1 MQFTAA
7 TQDDFAFLIPSEKF
21 VYKENGV
28 WKLNSLVGKEG
39 IKHYLKMRG
48 WEEDTI
54 TAALKSSNYMVVAD
68 VVMQPNKPALYA
80 DTHGNLFINTWVAP
94 TVKPV
99 SGTYPVIQAL
109 LEKITN
115 NDTEG
120 IKWLKHWIAL
130 KAQNP
135 EIVPKVAVVL
145 STTPGLG
152 KGTLFYII
160 SSMLGSA
167 NCAIIGREALESR
180 FNSRW
185 AQKLFI
191 LADEVLCSDNVRD
204 VSDRLKMLID
214 APTIELEGKGKD
226 QRQVKNRA
234 AWLFASNDKISPVNV
249 EKGDRRYTVFNNH
262 DVLPP
267 EYVSMLNGLFESD
280 RETPT
285 ASFVDE
291 IQAFYYEV
299 MNLQVDRGFVARPY
313 ANDAREYLIDAN
325 THAHDLFFKE
335 VDEYG
340 IDDWV
345 EKTMTQGQDI
355 QLSRTRASWDFK
367 EQGIAT
373 EVIYAC
379 YIEFCKSRGVRG
391 HLKYNRFGAAIRGHR
406 PVWEPRKNSAGN
418 KRVNCYVVKRNL
430 KTGNLKA
437 VGNG

>member
-1 MQFTAA
+1 MSFQAA
-7 TQDDFAFLIPSEKF
+7 TQDDFAFLIPREKF
-21 VYKENGV
+21 VYKEKGE
-28 WKLNSLVGKEG
+28 WKLDCLVGKDG
-39 IKHYLKMRG
+39 IRHYLKMRG
-48 WEEDTI
+48 WEDDLI
-54 TAALKSSNYMVVAD
+54 TSCLKAQNYMVVAD
-68 VVMQPNKPALYA
+68 VIMQPNKPPLFM
-80 DTHGNLFINTWVAP
+80 DTQKNVFINTWVAP
-94 TVKPV
+94 TIKPV
-99 SGTYPVIQAL
+99 QGEYPSIQAL
-109 LEKITN
+109 LEKITSG
-115 NDTEG
+115 DEEG

-130 KAQNP
+130 KVQNP

-152 KGTLFYII
+152 KGTLFYVI
-160 SSMLGSA
+160 SRMLGSE

-249 EKGDRRYTVFNNH
+249 ERGDRRYTVFNNH
-262 DVLPP
+262 DILEPGYI
-267 EYVSMLNGLFESD
+267 EMLNGLFEAD

-285 ASFVDE
+285 NTFLAE
-291 IQAFYYEV
+291 IEAFYYE
-299 MNLQVDRGFVARPY
+299 MQNLQVDRGFVARPY
-313 ANDAREYLIDAN
+313 ANESRENLIEAN

-340 IDDWV
+340 IDDWL
-345 EKTMTQGQDI
+345 EKVITQGQDFS
-355 QLSRTRASWDFK
+355 LSRTRSQWDFK
-367 EQGIAT
+367 DQGLAT
-373 EVIYAC
+373 EIVYQC

-406 PVWEPRKNSAGN
+406 PVWVPKRNSVGD
-418 KRVNCYVVKRNL
+418 KRVNCYVVKRNIKDKGL
-430 KTGNLKA
+430 K
-437 VGNG
+437 VVQNG

>member
-1 MQFTAA
+1 MSFTVA
-7 TQDDFAFLIPSEKF
+7 TQDDFAFLVPSEKF
-21 VYKENGV
+21 VYKEQGV

-48 WEEDTI
+48 WEDDVI
-54 TAALKSSNYMVVAD
+54 TAAIKSGNYMVVAD
-68 VVMQPNKPALYA
+68 VIMQPNKPPLYSDA
-80 DTHGNLFINTWVAP
+80 QGNVFINTWVAP
-94 TVKPV
+94 TIQPQA
-99 SGTYPVIQAL
+99 GLYPSINAL
-109 LEKITN
+109 LNKITSG
-115 NDTEG
+115 DEEG

-130 KAQNP
+130 KVQNP
-135 EIVPKVAVVL
+135 EIVPKVAVVI

-160 SSMLGSA
+160 SCLLGQE

-214 APTIELEGKGKD
+214 APVIELEGKGKD

-234 AWLFASNDKISPVNV
+234 AWMFASNDKISPVNV
-249 EKGDRRYTVFNNH
+249 ERGDRRYTVFNNH
-262 DVLPP
+262 DVLEP
-267 EYVSMLNGLFESD
+267 EYVDMLNGLFEAD

-285 ASFVDE
+285 NMFVQE
-291 IQAFYYEV
+291 IQAFYYE
-299 MNLQVDRGFVARPY
+299 MLNLEVDRGLVARPY
-313 ANDAREYLIDAN
+313 QNEAREQLIDAN

-340 IDDWV
+340 IDEWL
-345 EKTMTQGQDI
+345 EKVLAQGQDYT
-355 QLSRTRASWDFK
+355 LSRSRPSWDFK
-367 EQGIAT
+367 ENGVAT
-373 EVIYAC
+373 DIIYQC

-391 HLKYNRFGAAIRGHR
+391 FLKYNRFGAAIRGHR
-406 PVWEPRKNSAGN
+406 PVWQPKKNSAGD
-418 KRVNCYVVKRNL
+418 KRVNCYVVKRNIKDKGL
-430 KTGNLKA
+430 KVVQNA
-437 VGNG
+437 